1 MKIGILTFHTP
12 CNFGANLQ
20 AYTSSKYF
28 ESLGHEVKIINYVDQ
43 QELSSYS
50 NQTEQFAAHW
60 NFSQKVL
67 KVTPLVSNAGEVY
80 QIIKDEQIDIVV
92 IGADAVWSKKNRK
105 RLEVFYANW
114 LWGTE
119 LENKVKVITM
129 SPAFMGSDYRD
140 LTEEERN
147 SFKNALLKFH
157 SVNVRDNWTK
167 EVINRDIMGFDF
179 IQTINPDPVFL
190 LNSFCNTS
198 WSCNNYKVKSKNYYV
213 ITLPKDYFQALGGIK
228 KLWLRRLKKELNS
241 RGYLMVELPIPDGYS
256 GFKEFDYIVEY
267 PIDPLQWYLWLKNAK
282 GFIGLRF
289 HAVVSCFSAGT
300 PFYSLDSY
308 ASLPKWQHYLNLLG
322 YHGKDREWAY
332 KSKIR
337 NLLEGSGF
345 ETFRR
350 NNGQIYTESPKTIVD
365 KLENVKQ
372 ENLLSFRDKMIS
384 KFKENMYRALK
395 TIDDETCNTNN

>member
-1 MKIGILTFHTP
+1 
-12 CNFGANLQ
+12 
-20 AYTSSKYF
+20 
-28 ESLGHEVKIINYVDQ
+28 
-43 QELSSYS
+43 
-50 NQTEQFAAHW
+50 
-60 NFSQKVL
+60 
-67 KVTPLVSNAGEVY
+67 
-80 QIIKDEQIDIVV
+80 
-92 IGADAVWSKKNRK
+92 
-105 RLEVFYANW
+105 
-114 LWGTE
+114 
-119 LENKVKVITM
+119 M

-140 LTEEERN
+140 LTEEERQ

-157 SVNVRDNWTK
+157 AVNVRDNWTK
-167 EVINRDIMGFDF
+167 DVINRDIMGFDF

-190 LNSFCNTS
+190 LDSFCNTS
-198 WSCNNYKVKSKNYYV
+198 WCCKNPKIQSKNYY
-213 ITLPKDYFQALGGIK
+213 IISLPNNYLRELGGIK
-228 KLWLRRLKKELNS
+228 KLWLRRMKKELNS

-256 GFKEFDYIVEY
+256 GFKEFDFIVEY
-267 PIDPLQWYLWLKNAK
+267 PIDPIQWYLWLKNAK

-345 ETFRR
+345 ELFRR
-350 NNGQIYTESPKTIVD
+350 NNAQIYTESPKSIID

-372 ENLLSFRDKMIS
+372 EDLLSFRDKMICE
-384 KFKENMYRALK
+384 FKDNMNSALK
-395 TIDDETCNTNN
+395 NIDNETSNTIN